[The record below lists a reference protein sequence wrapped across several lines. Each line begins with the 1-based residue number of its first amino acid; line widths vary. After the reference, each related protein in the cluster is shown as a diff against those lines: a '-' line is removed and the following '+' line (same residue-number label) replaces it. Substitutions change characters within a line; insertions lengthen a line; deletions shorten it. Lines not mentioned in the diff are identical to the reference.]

1 MATSRNF
8 SLKISCHFGKCR
20 QILPDLTEKP
30 YRNRSATG
38 GPEPISTD
46 RSFFGQIRSVH
57 PISADLS
64 RFLGT
69 DGMASKGKTQ
79 LSRYLKRKLD
89 LQEVLAE
96 VEHLI
101 KKRTSTELGNKS
113 FCDNVINPHEQNSL
127 DLVLP
132 STSDED
138 LHKTIEPKT
147 MIFPSPYHES
157 ADNEDEADDDCNMSD
172 INNDNTLKLF
182 HDKDCEPSS
191 YLSVLCLA
199 YKLKYHLLIE
209 AFKDHLKIIQI
220 ATNSTTAQVES
231 AAKCSAKYDH
241 FTLDVKKVY
250 GCMVKNCEAIL
261 QTGKKGLPIRKQ
273 KCGNPYNNTRGA
285 CYILI
290 LPIQRQFNYFLE
302 SGGMKLREE
311 TTRCD
316 GTTRGDVQS
325 GDFYREK
332 IYSDVTEECTLAYL
346 CNLMSM
352 ELSVSK
358 KKKPPRGPFLDTSI
372 AEFKQLGS
380 SGVQFGELT
389 GNDEVGRGSPRVY
402 PEASTNSKF
411 PLRTIEQHE
420 EDLIAISI
428 VLEKGKAVH
437 GIRGPSPFFALT
449 NFDYVKAQGEI
460 KCLVFFWTE
469 PKYWKEPWHLVLEDL
484 LPKQFYDNFLCLVY
498 GMQVLLQ
505 EEVLVK

>member
-1 MATSRNF
+1 
-8 SLKISCHFGKCR
+8 
-20 QILPDLTEKP
+20 
-30 YRNRSATG
+30 
-38 GPEPISTD
+38 
-46 RSFFGQIRSVH
+46 
-57 PISADLS
+57 
-64 RFLGT
+64 
-69 DGMASKGKTQ
+69 MASKGKTQ

-332 IYSDVTEECTLAYL
+332 
-346 CNLMSM
+346 
-352 ELSVSK
+352 
-358 KKKPPRGPFLDTSI
+358 PPRGPFLDTSI

-389 GNDEVGRGSPRVY
+389 VFLKHLLLTTDSM
-402 PEASTNSKF
+402 A
-411 PLRTIEQHE
+411 RTVFLHDTQCSGEFGCDFCLHT
-420 EDLIAISI
+420 
-428 VLEKGKAVH
+428 GK
-437 GIRGPSPFFALT
+437 
-449 NFDYVKAQGEI
+449 
-460 KCLVFFWTE
+460 
-469 PKYWKEPWHLVLEDL
+469 
-484 LPKQFYDNFLCLVY
+484 
-498 GMQVLLQ
+498 
-505 EEVLVK
+505 